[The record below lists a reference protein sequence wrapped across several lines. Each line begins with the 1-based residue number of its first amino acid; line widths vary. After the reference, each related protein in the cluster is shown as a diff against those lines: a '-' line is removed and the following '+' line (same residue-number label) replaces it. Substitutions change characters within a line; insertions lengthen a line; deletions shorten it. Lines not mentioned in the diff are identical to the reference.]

1 MAAGPWAAVA
11 KSALAPSGSSALP
24 AASGPHAGSGGAEG
38 VPLLLLQVAPQQQ
51 GWSQEVGSEHPGSS
65 PVEPQG
71 AAGPHPTATP
81 WPSVPC
87 VCGSPRLLAPASDP
101 EGSASPRQ
109 SIWPHNHVR
118 TNASSKFF
126 IFHTCISGL
135 DPHGQKPMPAASSLE
150 QGRLRFL
157 RSGTPL
163 PWQLCSGD
171 HRLGHQLLPE
181 RAAFSGL

>member
-1 MAAGPWAAVA
+1 MLV
-11 KSALAPSGSSALP
+11 
-24 AASGPHAGSGGAEG
+24 
-38 VPLLLLQVAPQQQ
+38 
-51 GWSQEVGSEHPGSS
+51 
-65 PVEPQG
+65 PVEPRVSPCFSCRSPPSSKAG
-71 AAGPHPTATP
+71 AKRWEVSIQVPVQLSHRGLPDPTATP
-81 WPSVPC
+81 WPSVPRD
-87 VCGSPRLLAPASDP
+87 CGSPRLLAPASDP